1 MLTALR
7 KRLDAKSEKGF
18 TLIELL
24 VVIII
29 IGILLAI
36 AVPSYL
42 GFRDRAT
49 RSANQAN
56 IRAAIPSVETYASD
70 NVGAATDSDLA
81 AGTTGYQGMVMT
93 ELDDI
98 DAGIA
103 PLLARRRPGR
113 RSGHRLVLHRVRRQR
128 HDVRVQV
135 LDRPGG
141 DCDGRRRLHRPG
153 HLRLGLSDLSRGA
166 RETAPPLRST
176 TAHLEEIT
184 RADHQFTADLTRGAR
199 RVSP

>member
-1 MLTALR
+1 MLTAIR

-56 IRAAIPSVETYASD
+56 LRAAIPAIETYSGD
-70 NVGAATDSDLA
+70 NVGTATDADTSA
-81 AGTTGYQGMVMT
+81 ATTGYQGMDLT
-93 ELDDI
+93 QLRKI
-98 DAGIA
+98 DAGISPSLRFGTLAVGSYCVESGADGTGFEYYYALGQVA
-103 PLLARRRPGR
+103 P
-113 RSGHRLVLHRVRRQR
+113 
-128 HDVRVQV
+128 
-135 LDRPGG
+135 
-141 DCDGRRRLHRPG
+141 
-153 HLRLGLSDLSRGA
+153 
-166 RETAPPLRST
+166 ST
-176 TAHLEEIT
+176 LTNGVIT
-184 RADHQFTADLTRGAR
+184 QGSCA
-199 RVSP
+199 

>member
-1 MLTALR
+1 MLSSIQ
-7 KRLDAKSEKGF
+7 KRLARDEGGF

-56 IRAAIPSVETYASD
+56 IRAAIPSVETYSAD
-70 NVGAATDSDLA
+70 NNGTLTDSDGSDL
-81 AGTTGYQGMVMT
+81 TTGYQGMAPG

-98 DAGIA
+98 DAGLSPDLRVVLPAAAADQVTSYCIEAGANGTAFEYRYSIGPAAPAGDGVIA
-103 PLLARRRPGR
+103 QG
-113 RSGHRLVLHRVRRQR
+113 S
-128 HDVRVQV
+128 
-135 LDRPGG
+135 
-141 DCDGRRRLHRPG
+141 CD
-153 HLRLGLSDLSRGA
+153 
-166 RETAPPLRST
+166 
-176 TAHLEEIT
+176 
-184 RADHQFTADLTRGAR
+184 
-199 RVSP
+199 

>member
-7 KRLDAKSEKGF
+7 KRLDAKSEQGF

-56 IRAAIPSVETYASD
+56 VRAAIPAIETYSAD
-70 NVGAATDSDLA
+70 NNGVGTDSDADATTTGYAGMTPALLRNVDAGLSPDLRVITNTTSSYCVEAGA
-81 AGTTGYQGMVMT
+81 AGTAFEYKYSIGV
-93 ELDDI
+93 
-98 DAGIA
+98 AA
-103 PLLARRRPGR
+103 PAVNG
-113 RSGHRLVLHRVRRQR
+113 QI
-128 HDVRVQV
+128 VQAS
-135 LDRPGG
+135 
-141 DCDGRRRLHRPG
+141 C
-153 HLRLGLSDLSRGA
+153 
-166 RETAPPLRST
+166 
-176 TAHLEEIT
+176 
-184 RADHQFTADLTRGAR
+184 
-199 RVSP
+199 

>member
-49 RSANQAN
+49 RAANQAN
-56 IRAAIPSVETYASD
+56 LRAAIPAIETYSGD
-70 NVGAATDSDLA
+70 NVGTATDADLSA
-81 AGTTGYQGMVMT
+81 ATTGYQGMDLT
-93 ELDDI
+93 QLRKI
-98 DAGIA
+98 DAGISPNLRFGTLATGAYCVESGADGTAFEYYYALGQVA
-103 PLLARRRPGR
+103 P
-113 RSGHRLVLHRVRRQR
+113 
-128 HDVRVQV
+128 
-135 LDRPGG
+135 
-141 DCDGRRRLHRPG
+141 
-153 HLRLGLSDLSRGA
+153 
-166 RETAPPLRST
+166 ST
-176 TAHLEEIT
+176 LTNGVIT
-184 RADHQFTADLTRGAR
+184 QGSCA
-199 RVSP
+199 

>member
-7 KRLDAKSEKGF
+7 KRLDAKSEQGF

-49 RSANQAN
+49 RAANQAN
-56 IRAAIPSVETYASD
+56 LRAAIPAIETYSAD
-70 NVGAATDSDLA
+70 NVGVATDADLSAATS
-81 AGTTGYQGMVMT
+81 GYEAMALT

-98 DAGIA
+98 DAGISPNLRFAGLGVSSYCVETGANGTAFEYYYALGMAA
-103 PLLARRRPGR
+103 PTVNGVVTQGSCP
-113 RSGHRLVLHRVRRQR
+113 
-128 HDVRVQV
+128 
-135 LDRPGG
+135 
-141 DCDGRRRLHRPG
+141 
-153 HLRLGLSDLSRGA
+153 
-166 RETAPPLRST
+166 
-176 TAHLEEIT
+176 
-184 RADHQFTADLTRGAR
+184 
-199 RVSP
+199 

>member
-49 RSANQAN
+49 RAANQAN
-56 IRAAIPSVETYASD
+56 LRAAIPAIETFSGD
-70 NVGAATDSDLA
+70 NVGTATDADAYCGHQRLPGHGSDAAATK
-81 AGTTGYQGMVMT
+81 
-93 ELDDI
+93 I
-98 DAGIA
+98 DAGISPSLRFGTLAVGAYCVESGADGTAFEYYYALGQVA
-103 PLLARRRPGR
+103 P
-113 RSGHRLVLHRVRRQR
+113 
-128 HDVRVQV
+128 
-135 LDRPGG
+135 
-141 DCDGRRRLHRPG
+141 
-153 HLRLGLSDLSRGA
+153 
-166 RETAPPLRST
+166 ST
-176 TAHLEEIT
+176 LTNGVIT
-184 RADHQFTADLTRGAR
+184 QGSCA
-199 RVSP
+199 

>member
-56 IRAAIPSVETYASD
+56 IRAAIPSIETYAAD
-70 NVGAATDSDLA
+70 NNGTATDADA
-81 AGTTGYQGMVMT
+81 DATTTGYQGMDLA
-93 ELDDI
+93 ELQEI

-103 PLLARRRPGR
+103 PALRVVLPALAA
-113 RSGHRLVLHRVRRQR
+113 
-128 HDVRVQV
+128 DQV
-135 LDRPGG
+135 GSYCVEYGADGTAFEYKYSIGAAAPAG
-141 DCDGRRRLHRPG
+141 DGVISQASC
-153 HLRLGLSDLSRGA
+153 A
-166 RETAPPLRST
+166 
-176 TAHLEEIT
+176 
-184 RADHQFTADLTRGAR
+184 
-199 RVSP
+199 

>member
-1 MLTALR
+1 MR

-56 IRAAIPSVETYASD
+56 VRSSITSVETYAAD
-70 NVGAATDSDLA
+70 NNGTATDSDTLP
-81 AGTTGYQGMVMT
+81 GTTGYAGMTPALLRNV
-93 ELDDI
+93 
-98 DAGIA
+98 DAGLSPDLRVITATTTSYCVEAGAAGTAFEYKYSIGVAVVA
-103 PLLARRRPGR
+103 P
-113 RSGHRLVLHRVRRQR
+113 
-128 HDVRVQV
+128 DVNGQ
-135 LDRPGG
+135 
-141 DCDGRRRLHRPG
+141 
-153 HLRLGLSDLSRGA
+153 
-166 RETAPPLRST
+166 
-176 TAHLEEIT
+176 I
-184 RADHQFTADLTRGAR
+184 HQG
-199 RVSP
+199 SC

>member
-7 KRLDAKSEKGF
+7 KRLDTKSEQGF

-56 IRAAIPSVETYASD
+56 LRAAIPAIETYSAD
-70 NVGAATDSDLA
+70 NLGTAGDADLSA
-81 AGTTGYQGMVMT
+81 LTSGYQGMSLG

-98 DAGIA
+98 DAGISPNLRFASLDVGSYCVETGADGTAFEYKYSIGVAA
-103 PLLARRRPGR
+103 PAVNG
-113 RSGHRLVLHRVRRQR
+113 
-128 HDVRVQV
+128 QV
-135 LDRPGG
+135 IQAS
-141 DCDGRRRLHRPG
+141 C
-153 HLRLGLSDLSRGA
+153 
-166 RETAPPLRST
+166 
-176 TAHLEEIT
+176 
-184 RADHQFTADLTRGAR
+184 
-199 RVSP
+199 